1 LCIEQVAAKADF
13 PACQVD
19 IVQICCRYVHL
30 LSACTHAGTGENAT
44 HACSAMSA
52 EKETLLEFPL
62 QRKMTRQNATNICM
76 SFGDNEYFIKLMGS
90 KIQSK
95 CMQPSTKVTVQ
106 LAACTFYLQ
115 ALRDGFFVPIRLDLH
130 V

>member
-1 LCIEQVAAKADF
+1 MPNPKSSSTCVLCIEQVAAKADF

-52 EKETLLEFPL
+52 EKETLLEFSF
-62 QRKMTRQNATNICM
+62 ATKN
-76 SFGDNEYFIKLMGS
+76 DKTERNKY
-90 KIQSK
+90 
-95 CMQPSTKVTVQ
+95 
-106 LAACTFYLQ
+106 
-115 ALRDGFFVPIRLDLH
+115 LH
-130 V
+130 VIW